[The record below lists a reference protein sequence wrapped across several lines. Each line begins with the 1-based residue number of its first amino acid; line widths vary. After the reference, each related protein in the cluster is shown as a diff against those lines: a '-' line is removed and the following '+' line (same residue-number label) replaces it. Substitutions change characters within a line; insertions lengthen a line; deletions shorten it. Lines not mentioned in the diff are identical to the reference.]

1 MISGIKSI
9 KKKSSLPKRL
19 KLYMQKRNQTGIL
32 ELKNSMNEMNNSIEN
47 ILIRENH
54 MEEKINDLEDSMQK

>member
-1 MISGIKSI
+1 
-9 KKKSSLPKRL
+9 
-19 KLYMQKRNQTGIL
+19 MQKRNQTGIL